1 LETASRT
8 VALSV
13 DRFHELLKKHGVGC
27 AQGSLPAAQ
36 IVPSSCESDVLTVRR
51 SESIVAN
58 SSAKQ
63 YIDTTRFFT
72 SASTVDDATAA
83 GRSPATAE
91 LRSTTPSA
99 ADSPTTSFECRS
111 AVDEEAIAVNWTA
124 LRLVFVLL
132 DVLLLVHRLTKLYVE
147 LNRMRLSVPIVGG
160 FSSLSDGCVDGISIL
175 PIDGVDPAQAICE
188 HESAELHI
196 GNCVAFEARDDDDEV
211 TVGEST
217 SNSLCATSE
226 RCCSNNVSSTAT
238 RRRAT
243 GSRWT
248 RRRRTRSSPDIVP
261 RLVCLVALL
270 VALFYARTSTT
281 SRGVLWLRGALP
293 SVVDKSPSISTS
305 AIGRHY
311 YDDVGID
318 SLSSDFRQLQ
328 AFVDFFNR
336 GKFATIFHEALSAS
350 IDNNV

>member
-1 LETASRT
+1 METASRT